1 MKPRPAVKKR
11 ELLRIAS
18 FPRNDGGKVVFS
30 LMVTDAREKRGLLD
44 IRLWEAPDDGSGQE
58 LATRDGFIFEIG
70 QLSQFKQALTR
81 VEEALAARGLIEKE
95 VCHEL

>member
-1 MKPRPAVKKR
+1 MKPRPAVNKR

-18 FPRNDGGKVVFS
+18 FPRNGGEKVVFS
-30 LMVTDAREKRGLLD
+30 LMVADARTRKATLD
-44 IRLWEAPDDGSGQE
+44 IRLWENPDDGSDRE
-58 LATRDGFIFEIG
+58 LATRSGFILEIG

-81 VEEALAARGLIEKE
+81 VEEALAARGLIDKE